1 MSFGQGL
8 SGLNASSKN
17 LDVIGN
23 NIANSATVGFKGSQ
37 AQFADIYAASLSG
50 AGSNAIGIGTKLAAV
65 AQQFNQGNVT
75 TTNNPLDVAIN
86 GNGMFSMSN
95 NGMVSYTRNGQFQLD
110 KNGVIVGNTGL
121 HLQGYPADKAG
132 VVSPVVGDLKID
144 MSDKSPTPTS
154 SIGINANLD
163 SRKTT
168 PVTPFQGNAA
178 GPAALTAV
186 VPATVPPSYIP
197 PDPQSYNE
205 STSISIY
212 DSLGNAHV
220 ASIYFSKQA
229 APIANTWDV
238 NMIIDNGQNTTT
250 PGAVFNMGTLAF
262 DESGNLIANNTS
274 GGVTTASA
282 DPAGLPYP
290 LGTLALTTPI
300 DWDSSG
306 ANGGPALGVAQP
318 QALKID
324 FGKATQFSGKY
335 DVKALNQDGN
345 ASGSLSGFH
354 IDPEGII
361 QGRYTN
367 GATKTLGQVA
377 LTTFANLQGLQPI
390 GNNQWLE
397 TPESGVH
404 VTGKAG
410 SGKFGVLQSSATED
424 SNVDLTQEL
433 VGMISAQRSY
443 QANAQTIKTQDQVM
457 QTIVNLR

>member
-86 GNGMFSMSN
+86 GNGMFAMSN
-95 NGMVSYTRNGQFQLD
+95 NGSISYTRNGQFQLD

-121 HLQGYPADKAG
+121 HLQGYPADKKG
-132 VVSPVVGDLKID
+132 VIGPVVGDLKID
-144 MSDKSPTPTS
+144 MSDQSPIPTS
-154 SIGINANLD
+154 KMSITANLD
-163 SRKTT
+163 SRQAVPKTLF
-168 PVTPFQGNAA
+168 PGGAA
-178 GPAALTAV
+178 APSLTEVA
-186 VPATVPPSYIP
+186 PATVPPSYIP
-197 PDPQSYNE
+197 PDPSSYNE
-205 STSISIY
+205 STSISVY
-212 DSLGNAHV
+212 DSLGNSHV
-220 ASIYFSKQA
+220 ASLYFCKEA
-229 APIANTWDV
+229 ATPNTWSV
-238 NMIIDNGQNTTT
+238 YMTMDNGQNTAAT
-250 PGAVFNMGTLAF
+250 PGATFNMGTLAF
-262 DESGNLIANNTS
+262 DESGKLTASNTG
-274 GGVTTASA
+274 GGVTTL
-282 DPAGLPYP
+282 DPQGLDP
-290 LGTLALTTPI
+290 LGMLYLPADNSGIT
-300 DWDSSG
+300 WDAS
-306 ANGGPALGVAQP
+306 LGITQP
-318 QALKID
+318 QLMKMD
-324 FGKATQFSGKY
+324 FSKVTQFGSKY
-335 DVKALNQDGN
+335 SVTALNQDGN

-354 IDPEGII
+354 IDQEGMI
-361 QGRYTN
+361 QGRYSN
-367 GATKTLGQVA
+367 GATKNLGQVA